1 MKRFLMT
8 LAALLLC
15 FSAAFAQNEKREVRR
30 GNRQFGRE
38 KYQECEISYKKAL
51 LADSLSA
58 AANYNLGNTYYRL
71 QNYAEADKAYAA
83 VQDSLV
89 RKPADIAKR
98 YHNAGNSM
106 LSQRNWQ
113 GAIEAYKNALRR
125 NPGDME
131 TKANLAYAQ
140 KMLENEQQ
148 NQDQNQDQDQNND
161 QNQDQNK
168 DQNKDQNQDQNKD
181 QNNDQNQNQ
190 DQNNDQNDDKNQDQ
204 NKDNQ
209 DQNHNNDQN
218 QDQQNQDGQ
227 QPRPQP
233 KISQQDAQ
241 QILQAI
247 QDKEKETQDKVNK
260 EKALMLKSKQKEKNW

>member
-8 LAALLLC
+8 SAALLLC
-15 FSAAFAQNEKREVRR
+15 LAAAFAQNERREVRR
-30 GNRQFGRE
+30 GNRLFSKD

-51 LADSLSA
+51 VADSLSA
-58 AANYNLGNTYYRL
+58 AANYNLGNTYYRM
-71 QNYAEADKAYAA
+71 QNYAEADKAFAA

-89 RKPADIAKR
+89 RKPADVAMR

-106 LSQRNWQ
+106 LAQRNWQ

-148 NQDQNQDQDQNND
+148 NQDGDGQDNNQNND
-161 QNQDQNK
+161 QNQDKNQDQNQDQDKDKDQNK
-168 DQNKDQNQDQNKD
+168 DQNDNQDQNKDQNQDQNKD
-181 QNNDQNQNQ
+181 QNQ
-190 DQNNDQNDDKNQDQ
+190 DSGQDK
-204 NKDNQ
+204 
-209 DQNHNNDQN
+209 
-218 QDQQNQDGQ
+218 QDQQGQ
-227 QPRPQP
+227 QPQP

-247 QDKEKETQDKVNK
+247 QDKEKETQEKVNK
-260 EKALMLKSKQKEKNW
+260 EKALMMKSRQKEKNW